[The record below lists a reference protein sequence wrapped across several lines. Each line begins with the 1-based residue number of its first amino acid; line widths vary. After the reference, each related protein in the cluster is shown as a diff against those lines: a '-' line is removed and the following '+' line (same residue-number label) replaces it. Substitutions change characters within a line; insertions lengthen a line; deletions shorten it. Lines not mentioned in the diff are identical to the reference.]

1 MEPNINPDLT
11 HNVSAPYDL
20 TLELFRDIGWF
31 ADADLDGIPDAADCN
46 ANSDRTTTVVIG
58 GEDTGV
64 PNTLVANGCTISDL
78 VSGIETSAKNHGGFV
93 SGVAH
98 LTNSLVRSGLIS
110 GAQKGAIQSAAA
122 HAN

>member
-1 MEPNINPDLT
+1 
-11 HNVSAPYDL
+11 
-20 TLELFRDIGWF
+20 
-31 ADADLDGIPDAADCN
+31 
-46 ANSDRTTTVVIG
+46 VID

-64 PNTLVANGCTISDL
+64 PNTLFANGCTIADL
-78 VSGIETSAKNHGGFV
+78 VSDIEGGAKNHGGFV

-98 LTNSLVRSGLIS
+98 LTNSLVSAGVIS